1 MKSRYFPG
9 NLETVGIGRP
19 DRNVWR
25 LSLPFLLGPMGSS
38 HPLCGLTSHFRLELF
53 PRQCSRF
60 SRCKRDLANRSF
72 SRKMYVLR
80 CHAASV
86 TDGKQMTSFDLGM
99 KVGVEQ

>member
-38 HPLCGLTSHFRLELF
+38 HPLCGLSSPFSFGIVPTSMLTLLE
-53 PRQCSRF
+53 
-60 SRCKRDLANRSF
+60 
-72 SRKMYVLR
+72 M
-80 CHAASV
+80 
-86 TDGKQMTSFDLGM
+86 
-99 KVGVEQ
+99 